1 MKDIPILNI
10 YLLLCYAWD
19 HVQERD
25 AKAVTEAERLRS
37 MQDLLGKVLATGAD
51 RLLRR
56 GIDRGYM
63 PRREDLAGVRG
74 KLAMGETVKRSLRAR
89 SRIACEFEELSPDIL
104 PNRILRSSLDSL
116 RKLGVA
122 GKKRST
128 GASRA
133 DSSDP
138 GLDSKVH
145 EEVTKVYHRLE
156 GVSVQPL
163 SHRTFSL
170 VQIDR
175 NRRLYQ
181 FLLHVCRLV
190 YDCRLVDGGKS
201 GRAASKR
208 FSDFRRDEARMW
220 KLFEDFVTGFY
231 RKEQRR
237 FKVNPDG
244 RAIKWKPSPEGREA
258 DRARIPKMEADLILE
273 SGDRRIVLDT
283 KFYGDALAGR
293 GTAGKLRSGN
303 LYQLLAY
310 LRNREAG
317 SPDQSRPHEGILL
330 YPQVDERLR
339 VDIRLE
345 GFRIQ
350 ACTVNLN
357 ADWREIHKEMLEIVG
372 VEREP

>member
-1 MKDIPILNI
+1 
-10 YLLLCYAWD
+10 
-19 HVQERD
+19 
-25 AKAVTEAERLRS
+25 
-37 MQDLLGKVLATGAD
+37 
-51 RLLRR
+51 
-56 GIDRGYM
+56 
-63 PRREDLAGVRG
+63 
-74 KLAMGETVKRSLRAR
+74 MGETVKRSLRAR
-89 SRIACEFEELSPDIL
+89 SRISCEFEELSPDIL

-122 GKKRST
+122 GKRRST
-128 GASRA
+128 AVSRA

-163 SHRTFSL
+163 SHRTCSL

-175 NRRLYQ
+175 NRRLYR
-181 FLLHVCRLV
+181 FLLDVCRLV
-190 YDCRLVDGGKS
+190 YDCRLVDEGKS

-220 KLFEDFVTGFY
+220 KLFEGFATGFY
-231 RKEQRR
+231 RKESR
-237 FKVNPDG
+237 FKVNAAERG
-244 RAIKWKPSPEGREA
+244 IEWKPDPEGRETDLA
-258 DRARIPKMEADLILE
+258 KIPRMQADLILE
-273 SGDRRIVLDT
+273 SSHRRIVLDT
-283 KFYGDALAGR
+283 KFYRDTLGGR
-293 GTAGKLRSGN
+293 GSAGKLHSNN

-317 SPDQSRPHEGILL
+317 DPDESRRHEGILL

-339 VDIRLE
+339 VDVRLE
-345 GFRIQ
+345 GFRVQ

-357 ADWREIHKEMLEIVG
+357 ADWRDIHDEMLEIIG
-372 VEREP
+372 LEREP